1 MAGSSPAMT
10 GMGMVR
16 AGSMRRLEGDF
27 DYIVVGAG
35 TAGCIMANRL
45 SADPNNRVLV
55 LEAGGND
62 NWIWFHIPVGYLFAI
77 GNPRSDWMF
86 RTEAE
91 PGLNGRSLA
100 YPRGKVIGGC
110 SAINAMISMRGQAAD
125 YDHWRQL
132 GLTGWG
138 YDDVLPA
145 FKRLEDH
152 FLGASE
158 HHGTGGGWRIEAP
171 RLSWTILDAVGDA
184 AAEMGIRKIADFNTG
199 DNEGISYFHVNQKL
213 GRRWSAARGFL
224 KPALTRQNL
233 RLETNV
239 LVDRLVIEQGRVVGV
254 RFMQNGEM
262 IEARTKGEVI
272 LTAGSI
278 GSIQVLHRS
287 GIGPA
292 DWLLPLGIDVVL
304 DKPGVG
310 RNLQDHLQQRAIY
323 KVSNVRTLN
332 ETYWS
337 LFRRGLMGLDYVFR
351 RRGPLTMA
359 PSQLGIFTRSDPHHE
374 RANIQFHVQPLS
386 LDKFGDPL
394 HRFPA
399 ITVSACNLRPTSRGT
414 VRLRSVR
421 LDEAPSIAPNYLST
435 DDDRR
440 VAADAIRTTRKLMKQ
455 PVLQKYS
462 PSEYLPG
469 PTVGDDDASLA
480 RAAGDIG
487 TTIFH
492 PVGTAKMGIASDPA
506 AVVDERLRFFGLE
519 GLRIADASV
528 MPTITSGN
536 TNTPTAMIAEKAA
549 AMILEDAR

>member
-1 MAGSSPAMT
+1 MPKWLA
-10 GMGMVR
+10 
-16 AGSMRRLEGDF
+16 GDF

-35 TAGCIMANRL
+35 TAGCIVANRL
-45 SADPNNRVLV
+45 SADPASRVLL

-62 NWIWFHIPVGYLFAI
+62 SWIWFHIPVGYLFAI

-86 RTEAE
+86 RTEQEA
-91 PGLNGRSLA
+91 GLNGRALA
-100 YPRGKVIGGC
+100 YPRGKVIGGS

-171 RLSWTILDAVGDA
+171 RLSWKVLDAVADA
-184 AAEMGIRKIADFNTG
+184 AVEMGIRKIADFNTG
-199 DNEGISYFHVNQKL
+199 DNEGVGYFHVNQKR
-213 GRRWSAARGFL
+213 GRRWSSARGFL
-224 KPALTRQNL
+224 KPVLSRPNL
-233 RLETNV
+233 RLEKDV
-239 LVDRLVIEQGRVVGV
+239 LVDRLIIENNRAAGV
-254 RFMQNGEM
+254 RFIQGGETV
-262 IEARTKGEVI
+262 EARAKGEVI
-272 LTAGSI
+272 LCAGSI
-278 GSIQVLHRS
+278 GSVQVLHRS

-292 DWLLPLGIDVVL
+292 DWLAPLGIETVL
-304 DKPGVG
+304 DRQGVG

-323 KVSNVRTLN
+323 KVDGVRTLN
-332 ETYWS
+332 ETYYS
-337 LFRRGLMGLDYVFR
+337 RFRRGMMGLDYALR

-359 PSQLGIFTRSDPHHE
+359 PSQLGIFTRSDPRRE

-399 ITVSACNLRPTSRGT
+399 ITVSACNLQPTSRGT
-414 VRLRSVR
+414 VRLRTPKP
-421 LDEAPSIAPNYLST
+421 DDAPSIAPNYLST
-435 DDDRR
+435 GEDRE
-440 VAADAIRTTRKLMKQ
+440 VAADAIRATRRLMQQ
-455 PVLQKYS
+455 PALKPYH
-462 PSEYLPG
+462 PEEFLPG
-469 PTVGDDDASLA
+469 PSVGDDDASLA
-480 RAAGDIG
+480 KAAGDIG

-492 PVGTAKMGIASDPA
+492 PVGTAKMGAASDPL
-506 AVVDERLRFFGLE
+506 AVVDGRLRFHGLK
-519 GLRIADASV
+519 GLRVVDASV

-536 TNTPTAMIAEKAA
+536 TNTPTAMIAEKGAE
-549 AMILEDAR
+549 MIKEDART